1 MKHPTNTLRQRCG
14 LVLVAGMML
23 CSCNQ
28 AYGDMEGVSSG
39 MLDGDVHADSI
50 ADREIYVPNTISAAA
65 RDLLLTGKEAKAYK
79 RIFPAADDTAAWRL
93 VRNGM
98 EARSADDFQK
108 VVDVNEVTVSDT
120 LIGGV
125 SVLDIRPHGWKDN
138 QRIVV
143 FFHGGAFTLH
153 SARSTI
159 AHSAPVA
166 RAGNLRIISVDYAKA
181 PFVCWKQIQ
190 QQGVDVF
197 RALLA
202 RGYRMKHIGICGAS
216 AGGGLATSIVLNLRD
231 EGMGTPGACVLWSPW
246 VDLTKDGDTQHTL
259 EDQDPI
265 LLYEGLLD
273 RSADAYAQ
281 GLDLRDPRVSPLY
294 ADFKKGFSPTM
305 IQEGTKTVFLSTS
318 IRLYQRLDEAGNKPV
333 IDMYEGMVHVFQQ
346 FPLPEAD
353 YAIRKT
359 AAFFNAHL
367 K

>member
-1 MKHPTNTLRQRCG
+1 MKHLTNIMLQISS
-14 LVLVAGMML
+14 LVFIAGML
-23 CSCNQ
+23 LSSCNH
-28 AYGDMEGVSSG
+28 ASG
-39 MLDGDVHADSI
+39 EIDDNGSGTSLDVVHADSV
-50 ADREIYVPNTISAAA
+50 AEREIYVPNTISAAA
-65 RDLLLTGKEAKAYK
+65 QELLMKGRAAKAYK
-79 RIFPAADDTAAWRL
+79 RIYPLADDTASWRSI
-93 VRNGM
+93 RNGM
-98 EARSADDFQK
+98 EAQGTDNFQK
-108 VVDVNEVTVSDT
+108 VVDMHGVTVTDT

-125 SVLDIRPHGWKDN
+125 PVLDIRPPGWKDN
-138 QRIVV
+138 HRVVV
-143 FFHGGAFTLH
+143 FFHGGAFTLN

-159 AHSAPVA
+159 ANTAPVA
-166 RAGNLRIISVDYAKA
+166 KAGNLRIISVDYTTA
-181 PFVCWKQIQ
+181 PFANWKQIQ
-190 QQGVDVF
+190 QQGLDVF

-202 RGYRMKHIGICGAS
+202 RGYDIKHIGIYGAS
-216 AGGGLATSIVLNLRD
+216 AGGGLATSTILNLRD
-231 EGMGTPGACVLWSPW
+231 QGMGTPGACVLWSPW

-259 EDQDPI
+259 EDQEPI

-359 AAFFNAHL
+359 AAFFNTHL